1 MSIKFSNNEKEVI
14 NISQDIFDNFN
25 KFIFSDDT
33 KIFAK
38 MVARTIFFNEV
49 KDVPGDIVE
58 CGVYKGSGL
67 LTWLKL
73 KKTLSP
79 NAFKKI
85 IGFDMFDSESLLNSL
100 SGHDKETMST
110 LFSSRQFEYKNYDIV
125 LHKTILDAGFDCSN
139 FELIQGDISK
149 TSEEFVT
156 KRPGFKISLLYLDMD
171 LEKPT
176 YDALLHFWPR
186 ISKGGL
192 VIFDEYGYHQWSES
206 KGADKFANEN
216 NLEIKMLNYNAPTA
230 FIKKT

>member
-1 MSIKFSNNEKEVI
+1 MSVQFSNNEREVI
-14 NISQDIFDNFN
+14 NTPQHIFDSFN
-25 KFIFSDDT
+25 HFMFSSDT
-33 KIFAK
+33 KLFAK
-38 MVARTIFFNEV
+38 LIARTMLFNEV

-73 KKTLSP
+73 KDTLSP

-100 SGHDKETMST
+100 NGHDKETMNA
-110 LFSSRQFEYKNYDIV
+110 LFSNRQFEYKNYDSI
-125 LHKTILDAGFDCSN
+125 LSKMILDAGFDNSN
-139 FELIQGDISK
+139 FELIQGDVSK
-149 TSEEFVT
+149 TAEEFVS

-192 VIFDEYGYHQWSES
+192 VVFDEYGYHQWSES
-206 KGADKFANEN
+206 KGADKFVNEN

-230 FIKKT
+230 FIKKI